1 MGSLQASHW
10 AALATLVW
18 AASSLHGQ
26 VAITEVHSNA
36 STNGTPA
43 LHADWWELTNFG
55 TAPANL
61 SGYRF
66 NDATGGLAAGA
77 VTIEALTL
85 APGES
90 VVFVEAIS
98 PDAFR
103 QWWGAALP
111 PSLQVIT
118 YATNGIGLSSS
129 GDGLRLW
136 APGATSDLDVVD
148 VVDFGATG
156 TDTSTFVYDAVSG
169 LMSARPTAGKGGA
182 FAAADNGDVGSPGVA
197 GPPAA
202 MEIIVPPAD
211 TVANP
216 GSSVTLSVM
225 ARGLPR
231 PRYQWSKDGVAVTG
245 AIQARLVL
253 TNVQAAAT
261 GSYSVSL
268 SNGRETVTSAAARV
282 SLAAA
287 PAAPVFTVGLS
298 NVAVLAGGSV
308 TLVSEATGVPQ
319 PTFSWSRNNVLLPG
333 QSGPTLILSNVTA
346 AAEGTYQV
354 TASNASGSASSSS
367 LLTIRSKPLVRITE
381 VRSTDALDP
390 DFSRRN
396 GFAPQDW
403 FEVTSFEPVAIPL
416 KGWRVDD
423 NSASLA
429 AAYTVTNDVVLPPG
443 GSVVFVERLTPEQFR
458 AWWGTNEL
466 PAGLEIITYGGSGFG
481 LSSGGDGVR
490 VWDATA
496 TAHADTVA
504 SVDFPAGTA
513 GVTFNYDPD
522 TTTFGG
528 LSVEAVNGVYQAPG
542 SVDRDLGVTVK
553 DIGSPGRIRAG
564 QVLPPA
570 TPPVLGI
577 ASSPNG
583 LVLRFAAEAGRAY
596 RVEQRPALGVGGW
609 TTLATLLTG
618 VAGVLEQPLGAA
630 SGDAQFYRVVVP

>member
-1 MGSLQASHW
+1 MGSLQAIHW

-18 AASSLHGQ
+18 TASSLHGQ

-55 TAPANL
+55 PAAADL

-90 VVFVEAIS
+90 VVFVESIS

-148 VVDFGATG
+148 SVDFGATG
-156 TDTSTFVYDAVSG
+156 PDTSTFVYDPASG
-169 LMSARPTAGKGGA
+169 LMSARPVAGKDGA

-197 GPPAA
+197 GPAA
-202 MEIIVPPAD
+202 ALEIIVQPAD

-216 GSSVTLSVM
+216 GASVTLSVT

-231 PRYQWSKDGVAVTG
+231 PRYQWSKDGVVVPGAV
-245 AIQARLVL
+245 QARLVL
-253 TNVQAAAT
+253 TNMQASGT
-261 GSYSVSL
+261 GSYTVAL
-268 SNGRETVTSAAARV
+268 ANGRESVTSAAARV

-333 QSGPTLILSNVTA
+333 QSGPTLTLSNVTA
-346 AAEGTYQV
+346 AVEGIYQV
-354 TASNASGSASSSS
+354 TASNASGSASSSAV
-367 LLTIRSKPLVRITE
+367 LTVRSKPVVRITE

-403 FEVTSFEPVAIPL
+403 FEVTSFEPVPIPL

-429 AAYTVTNDVVLPPG
+429 AAYVVTNDVVLPQG
-443 GSVVFVERLTPEQFR
+443 ARWCS
-458 AWWGTNEL
+458 W
-466 PAGLEIITYGGSGFG
+466 SG
-481 LSSGGDGVR
+481 
-490 VWDATA
+490 
-496 TAHADTVA
+496 
-504 SVDFPAGTA
+504 
-513 GVTFNYDPD
+513 
-522 TTTFGG
+522 
-528 LSVEAVNGVYQAPG
+528 
-542 SVDRDLGVTVK
+542 
-553 DIGSPGRIRAG
+553 
-564 QVLPPA
+564 
-570 TPPVLGI
+570 
-577 ASSPNG
+577 
-583 LVLRFAAEAGRAY
+583 
-596 RVEQRPALGVGGW
+596 
-609 TTLATLLTG
+609 
-618 VAGVLEQPLGAA
+618 
-630 SGDAQFYRVVVP
+630 